1 MLVAGALTLL
11 STVSAVP
18 IAPTEE
24 QQLAQI
30 SSQEDTEMLAQVDA
44 DLSVKSESLNQG
56 LYFGKE
62 EENLLAQA

>member
-11 STVSAVP
+11 TTVSAVP

-30 SSQEDTEMLAQVDA
+30 SSQEDTEILAQVDA

-56 LYFGKE
+56 LYMGKE